1 MVFELKNMEIKR
13 PRRSF
18 FTAKILATAVA
29 IPSKITIESV
39 GKRNSGN
46 ILSRSAAV
54 KRCVSV

>member
-18 FTAKILATAVA
+18 FTAKMPATAVA
-29 IPSKITIESV
+29 IPSKITMDSA

-46 ILSRSAAV
+46 ILSRSVAV
-54 KRCVSV
+54 KRCVIV